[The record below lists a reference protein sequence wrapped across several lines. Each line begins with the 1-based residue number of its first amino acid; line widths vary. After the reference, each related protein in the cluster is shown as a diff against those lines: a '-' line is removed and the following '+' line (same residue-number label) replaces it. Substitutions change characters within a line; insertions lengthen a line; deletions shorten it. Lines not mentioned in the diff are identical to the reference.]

1 MNAKKLTSVF
11 LQSIFFTL
19 LGMCFP
25 FVIHADGTAL
35 SLSPSLIRIE
45 AKPPADI
52 WTPFIISN
60 NSTQA
65 ITLQVGYK
73 PFDPQASSNG
83 KVVFFNDSQNI
94 PGADQKIFE
103 KMQIV
108 DDQNISRD
116 TIIIGP
122 KQKLHYRLRISLPP
136 NEPTSDYYFSLIL
149 LQKSAQVDQNSSKD
163 NNDNQKSS
171 SNLLA
176 GIGLNVLLAVGD
188 KETPQGSIETFSTP
202 LLTKGNSVPFSLS
215 IHNAGL
221 HFINPSGSIA
231 IKNMFGQ
238 TIDKITIPA
247 SIILSG
253 TSRAYTN
260 TSFQSSPEIGGI
272 VWQNNFLFGF
282 YTATLTI
289 AMSDAGPVYMRTI
302 QFIGF
307 PVLLF
312 CELLITLCILV
323 YIYMRVKRKL
333 S

>member
-1 MNAKKLTSVF
+1 
-11 LQSIFFTL
+11 
-19 LGMCFP
+19 MCFP
-25 FVIHADGTAL
+25 FVIHAEGTAL

-52 WTPFIISN
+52 WTPFTISN

-73 PFDPQASSNG
+73 PFDPEASNNG
-83 KVVFFNDSQNI
+83 KVVFLNDSQNI

-122 KQKLHYRLRISLPP
+122 KQKLHYRLRISLPS

-149 LQKSAQVDQNSSKD
+149 VQKSAQTDQNNSKD
-163 NNDNQKSS
+163 NKNDQKSS
-171 SNLLA
+171 STLLA
-176 GIGLNVLLAVGD
+176 GIGLNVLLAIGD
-188 KETPQGSIETFSTP
+188 KETPQGSIDIFSTP

-231 IKNMFGQ
+231 IRNMFGQ

-247 SIILSG
+247 SIILAG
-253 TSRAYTN
+253 TSRTYTN
-260 TSFQSSPEIGGI
+260 TPFESSPEIGGF
-272 VWQNNFLFGF
+272 VWQKNFLFGF

-289 AMSDAGPVYMRTI
+289 EMSDVGPAYTRTI

-307 PVLLF
+307 PALLF
-312 CELLITLCILV
+312 GELLTALCIIG
-323 YIYMRVKRKL
+323 YIYIKVKRKL
-333 S
+333 N

>member
-1 MNAKKLTSVF
+1 MNAKKLISVF
-11 LQSIFFTL
+11 LQTIFFAL
-19 LGMCFP
+19 LGMFFP
-25 FVIHADGTAL
+25 FIIHADGTAL

-45 AKPPADI
+45 AKQPADI
-52 WTPFIISN
+52 WTPFLISN

-83 KVVFFNDSQNI
+83 KVVFLNDSQSI

-122 KQKLHYRLRISLPP
+122 KQKLHYRLRITIPL
-136 NEPTSDYYFSLIL
+136 NEPTSDYYFSLIF
-149 LQKSAQVDQNSSKD
+149 LQKNAQIDQNSSKD
-163 NNDNQKSS
+163 NNSNQKSS
-171 SNLLA
+171 SGLQA
-176 GIGLNVLLAVGD
+176 GIGLNVLLAIGD
-188 KETPQGSIETFSTP
+188 KETPQGSIDTFSTP
-202 LLTKGNSVPFSLS
+202 LFTKGNSVPFSLS

-238 TIDKITIPA
+238 TINLITIPA

-253 TSRAYTN
+253 TSRTYTN
-260 TSFQSSPEIGGI
+260 IPFQNSPETDGI
-272 VWQNNFLFGF
+272 VWQRNFLFGF

-289 AMSDAGPVYMRTI
+289 YMSDQGPVYMKTI

-307 PVLLF
+307 PLYLF
-312 CELLITLCILV
+312 GELLIVLCIV
-323 YIYMRVKRKL
+323 AYIYKRIKRKL